1 MFFSIWVLQIS
12 LNLLFLLSILS
23 AKYLWF
29 MASSSG
35 TSSGTSLIQNSG
47 SEEDLMDQR
56 KRKRMISN
64 RESARR
70 SRMRK
75 QKHLDDL
82 MAQAAEL
89 SKDNNQIISSLN
101 ITTQHFL
108 NIEADNS
115 ILRAQVGELTHRL
128 QSLNEIITFLNNSNG
143 VFGAAGETSTFA
155 EPNYG
160 FLNPL
165 NFSYLNQPIMAAAD
179 MFPC

>member
-1 MFFSIWVLQIS
+1 
-12 LNLLFLLSILS
+12 
-23 AKYLWF
+23 

-47 SEEDLMDQR
+47 SEEDLQGLMDQR

-82 MAQAAEL
+82 MAQVAQL

-115 ILRAQVGELTHRL
+115 ILRAQVGELSHRL

-143 VFGAAGETSTFA
+143 VFGAGETSTFA

-160 FLNPL
+160 LLNPL

-179 MFPC
+179 MFPY